1 MLAVTVQ
8 AMSAPGKPTFPRQR
22 AVKATSLMNKVRL
35 LHRIP
40 NLPLPL
46 LPHFS
51 GITIPLTPSHAHP
64 PTPTVYPAPAYPCRV
79 GGRNEKTAG
88 NLFYLVCRFCSCC
101 PRFFLPCWYDTV
113 CSFPFVHLHL
123 HPYNSF
129 HMCIFT
135 APALA
140 DISNLNPP
148 APVVMD
154 TTTNADDTFFSNK
167 NNNPAIDALA
177 SLDASDVL
185 TEIEDAE
192 IPQLEVKMG
201 QLAAA
206 AASNPSSS
214 EAVAAAERQLEAIE
228 REAALIAE
236 AQSSSSYANGSDS
249 SSTSVST
256 GGLLNELSALKTV
269 MRGIPTK

>member
-1 MLAVTVQ
+1 
-8 AMSAPGKPTFPRQR
+8 
-22 AVKATSLMNKVRL
+22 
-35 LHRIP
+35 
-40 NLPLPL
+40 
-46 LPHFS
+46 
-51 GITIPLTPSHAHP
+51 
-64 PTPTVYPAPAYPCRV
+64 
-79 GGRNEKTAG
+79 
-88 NLFYLVCRFCSCC
+88 
-101 PRFFLPCWYDTV
+101 
-113 CSFPFVHLHL
+113 
-123 HPYNSF
+123 
-129 HMCIFT
+129 MCIFT